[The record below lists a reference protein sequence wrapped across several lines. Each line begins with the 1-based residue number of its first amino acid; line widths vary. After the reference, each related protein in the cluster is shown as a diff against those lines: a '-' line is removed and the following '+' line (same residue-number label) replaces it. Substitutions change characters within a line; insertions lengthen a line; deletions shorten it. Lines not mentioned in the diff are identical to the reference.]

1 MDKYMDFRLVKSMLN
16 YDGKELKNIP
26 LSKGKIF

>member
-1 MDKYMDFRLVKSMLN
+1 MDKYMDFRLVNSIVQ
-16 YDGKELKNIP
+16 YDSNNFKNIP

>member
-1 MDKYMDFRLVKSMLN
+1 MDKYMDFRLVNNMLR
-16 YDGKELKNIP
+16 YDGKDFKNVP